1 MFTADVPVPD
11 SAFEART
18 TEINDMVLGET
29 VNSIYNP
36 EGHEL

>member
-1 MFTADVPVPD
+1 MFTAGVPVPD
-11 SAFEART
+11 SAVEART
-18 TEINDMVLGET
+18 TEINDMVLGEI